1 MGGDWFSRVVVG
13 MVDLVVGMVESVV
26 MADSGMLMELVLVQ
40 LIV

>member
-26 MADSGMLMELVLVQ
+26 MADSGMLMEVVLVQ

>member
-13 MVDLVVGMVESVV
+13 MVDLVVGMVESMV